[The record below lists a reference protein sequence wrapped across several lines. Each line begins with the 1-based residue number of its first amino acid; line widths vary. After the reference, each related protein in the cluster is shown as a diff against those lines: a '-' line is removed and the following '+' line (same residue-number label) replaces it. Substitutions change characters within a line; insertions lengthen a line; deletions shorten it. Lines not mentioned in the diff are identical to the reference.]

1 MDKGL
6 DEGAI
11 YSGLFSSL
19 QTERESSLQHP
30 HPFGEL

>member
-19 QTERESSLQHP
+19 QTERLLCSIPTPLESS
-30 HPFGEL
+30 E